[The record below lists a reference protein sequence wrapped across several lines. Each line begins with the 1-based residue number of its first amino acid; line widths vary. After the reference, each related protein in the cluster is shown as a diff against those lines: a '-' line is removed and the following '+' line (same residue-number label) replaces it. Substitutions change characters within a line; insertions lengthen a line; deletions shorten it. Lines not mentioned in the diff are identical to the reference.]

1 MIEINNL
8 TKRYGDFLAVDDISF
23 NVEKGKILGFLG
35 PNGAGKTTTMR
46 IITGFMPPSE
56 GNVTISGYD
65 VLDEPLLTK
74 NKIGYLP
81 ETPPLYL
88 DMTVSEYLNFAGLL
102 KQVPNQKI
110 NAAVD
115 NACSKVDI
123 NDVKNKVIKALSKG
137 YKQRV
142 GLAQAII
149 HDPEVLILDEPTIGL
164 DPIQIREVRDLIK
177 SLAGNHTIVLST
189 HILPEVDMTCDE
201 VVIIKKGKII
211 AQDTPKNLS
220 KKMNKSSLEEIF
232 IDLISESG
240 LEKKWKILLQYLTEN
255 LDLIFHHQ

>member
-1 MIEINNL
+1 MTKYLEVNNL
-8 TKRYGDFLAVDDISF
+8 NYSYPDGHEALKNISF
-23 NVEKGKILGFLG
+23 DLDSKESLAILG

-123 NDVKNKVIKALSKG
+123 NDVKNKVIT
-137 YKQRV
+137 RN
-142 GLAQAII
+142 
-149 HDPEVLILDEPTIGL
+149 P
-164 DPIQIREVRDLIK
+164 
-177 SLAGNHTIVLST
+177 
-189 HILPEVDMTCDE
+189 
-201 VVIIKKGKII
+201 IIKTG
-211 AQDTPKNLS
+211 
-220 KKMNKSSLEEIF
+220 
-232 IDLISESG
+232 
-240 LEKKWKILLQYLTEN
+240 
-255 LDLIFHHQ
+255 